1 MGRDTNAN
9 SQLATYL
16 GTAGDYCPPLSGSAL
31 EEAMAITSVKD
42 IMTEVVEALR
52 VGDSLDLA
60 DRIMRVGRIR
70 HLPVVDGDDHL
81 VGLVTHRTI
90 LAAWVSHGSPTSERS
105 SEVARDIPIEMVMV
119 KDVLTT
125 TPEASAADASTA
137 ACRSSQAA
145 SWSES
150 SPRPTSSASPA
161 FTSSSN
167 SPPRNRRADG
177 PSAASDPA
185 G

>member
-1 MGRDTNAN
+1 MSASRPGDTAAPASITPESPSAEPAVGGGGYAMGRDTNAN

-81 VGLVTHRTI
+81 VGLVTHRT
-90 LAAWVSHGSPTSERS
+90 
-105 SEVARDIPIEMVMV
+105 
-119 KDVLTT
+119 
-125 TPEASAADASTA
+125 
-137 ACRSSQAA
+137 
-145 SWSES
+145 
-150 SPRPTSSASPA
+150 
-161 FTSSSN
+161 
-167 SPPRNRRADG
+167 
-177 PSAASDPA
+177 
-185 G
+185 